1 MPAASSSSASA
12 ITLLDLFTLDA
23 SSPALRTIERSCAV
37 VVVTALTVVAA
48 QISVPLPFTPVPFT
62 MQPLMVLVGAAALGG
77 RRGAASQLLYLSLG
91 VFGLPV
97 FAASA
102 TLPPGVARLMGP
114 TGGYLISYP
123 LAALLTG
130 WLSERGFDRRY
141 LTSVVAM
148 AAGLAVVFACG
159 VLQLGV
165 VARPALGIGG
175 ALAAGFFPFVLVD
188 LFKIVAAGAVLPS
201 VWRLTARRLR

>member
-1 MPAASSSSASA
+1 
-12 ITLLDLFTLDA
+12 
-23 SSPALRTIERSCAV
+23 
-37 VVVTALTVVAA
+37 
-48 QISVPLPFTPVPFT
+48 
-62 MQPLMVLVGAAALGG
+62 MVLVGAAALGG
-77 RRGAASQLLYLSLG
+77 RLGAASQLLYLSLG

-102 TLPPGVARLMGP
+102 TLPPGVARLLGP

-130 WLSERGFDRRY
+130 WLSGLGFDRRY
-141 LTSVVAM
+141 LTSIAAM
-148 AAGLAVVFACG
+148 AAGLAVVFAFG

-165 VARPALGIGG
+165 VSRPALGIGG

-188 LFKIVAAGAVLPS
+188 LFTIVAAGAVLPS